1 MSFFPSSLDAV
12 GQHVRTTFGDGVII
26 ANLGGD
32 GAAGPRYRVKFP
44 FGIGFVRSHAIMHS
58 IEHPDGTKFVRR
70 DGVME
75 KENAS
80 FPEEREGA
88 VRLDSKF
95 KLLFG
100 SECIYLFIRL
110 FTSLVSLLDDIET
123 HLRDNADLVDPTLYY
138 YDPMK
143 SQDEKKVTKFDFA
156 AMITK
161 LKNVIAGSLSLKDFE
176 AFCRRVSSDIVQK
189 MAALPK
195 LVERGAIMLKKTAE
209 EDLLLQLYDYCQFT
223 GVVSIYYS
231 VTTLCS
237 SCWFGELTVHKLFF
251 LVVCRIPSS

>member
-1 MSFFPSSLDAV
+1 MPFFFLLPLDAV
-12 GQHVRTTFGDGVII
+12 GQHVRTSFGDGVII

-32 GAAGPRYRVKFP
+32 GAAGPRYRVKFS
-44 FGIGFVRSHAIMHS
+44 FGIGFVRSHAILHS
-58 IEHPDGTKFVRR
+58 IENPDGTKFVRR

-75 KENAS
+75 KEIVSA
-80 FPEEREGA
+80 FEEREG
-88 VRLDSKF
+88 VVKLDNKF

-110 FTSLVSLLDDIET
+110 FTSLVSLLDEIET
-123 HLRDNADLVDPTLYY
+123 HIRDHPDVIDPTWSY

-161 LKNVIAGSLSLKDFE
+161 LKSVIAGTVSLKDFE
-176 AFCRRVSSDIVQK
+176 TFCRRVSSDIVHK

-195 LVERGAIMLKKTAE
+195 LVERGASMLKKTAE

-223 GVVSIYYS
+223 GVVSNIGGAI
-231 VTTLCS
+231 TS
-237 SCWFGELTVHKLFF
+237 S
-251 LVVCRIPSS
+251 LVGF

>member
-1 MSFFPSSLDAV
+1 MNCFFLPLDAV

-58 IEHPDGTKFVRR
+58 IENPDGAKFVRR

-75 KENAS
+75 KENTSA
-80 FPEEREGA
+80 PDEREGT

-123 HLRDNADLVDPTLYY
+123 HIRQHADMVDPTLSY

-143 SQDEKKVTKFDFA
+143 SQDEKKVAKFDFA
-156 AMITK
+156 AVITK
-161 LKNVIAGSLSLKDFE
+161 LKSVIAGSVSLKDFE
-176 AFCRRVSSDIVQK
+176 TFCRRVSSDIVHK

-195 LVERGAIMLKKTAE
+195 LVERGASMLKKTAE

-223 GVVSIYYS
+223 GVVSIGRATFTS
-231 VTTLCS
+231 
-237 SCWFGELTVHKLFF
+237 F
-251 LVVCRIPSS
+251 LVLCLLF